1 MGRKLYV
8 RTRSCGNILRITPVT
23 DEYQGLDVPSLLASR
38 RIVYI
43 DGLDIYG
50 ASASLS
56 SIAGSFSTHSHALKD
71 VRDAL
76 ERALEVKSQL
86 GGMAAATADTN
97 RDSEYASERSVLI
110 IDGLDFLIASQPNMT
125 ATAVSQMLTIIR
137 QHVQSTIL
145 AVSSDEPLLHGNS
158 AFTTSVEM
166 EHQALVA
173 TLAHQSWLVMQ
184 LRGLD
189 TGAAKDIS
197 GVIRISHG
205 GEYKDELEEQIVAEG
220 EWLYKVSG
228 DGSVGVWGRGE

>member
-1 MGRKLYV
+1 V
-8 RTRSCGNILRITPVT
+8 CTRSCGDTLRITAIT
-23 DEYQGLDVPSLLASR
+23 DEWQGLDVSSLLANQ

-56 SIAGSFSTHSHALKD
+56 SIAGSFSTRTHALKD
-71 VRDAL
+71 LQDVL
-76 ERALEVKSQL
+76 ERALEVQPQL
-86 GGMAAATADTN
+86 GGTAAATADTN
-97 RDSEYASERSVLI
+97 GDSQDASDRSILI
-110 IDGLDFLIASQPNMT
+110 IDGLDFLIASQPDAT
-125 ATAVSQMLTIIR
+125 AIAVSQMLTTIR
-137 QHVQSTIL
+137 QHVHSTIL

-158 AFTTSVEM
+158 AFTTPIEM
-166 EHQALVA
+166 KHRALVA

-228 DGSVGVWGRGE
+228 DGSVRVWGRGE